1 MVLQKALET
10 RHPGTFGGIAVNR
23 KRFVVFVLLA
33 SLFMV
38 SRLTYAHHSAAEYDV
53 TKVVSVKGT
62 VTQFEWTNPHAYIHL
77 DVKDDKG
84 EVEKWSAELGS
95 LGMLSRANW
104 KRDTVKPGDQITAF
118 GSRAK
123 DGRTVMRLEKVA
135 FASGQE
141 LSARVL

>member
-1 MVLQKALET
+1 
-10 RHPGTFGGIAVNR
+10 
-23 KRFVVFVLLA
+23 
-33 SLFMV
+33 
-38 SRLTYAHHSAAEYDV
+38 
-53 TKVVSVKGT
+53 VKGT

-95 LGMLSRANW
+95 LECFPRANW

>member
-1 MVLQKALET
+1 
-10 RHPGTFGGIAVNR
+10 
-23 KRFVVFVLLA
+23 
-33 SLFMV
+33 
-38 SRLTYAHHSAAEYDV
+38 
-53 TKVVSVKGT
+53 
-62 VTQFEWTNPHAYIHL
+62 
-77 DVKDDKG
+77 
-84 EVEKWSAELGS
+84 
-95 LGMLSRANW
+95 MLSRANW